1 MISIRKTGLK
11 GSYNVDFYG
20 ALFFRGRIVVFI
32 YNALRRTLFLLYYDD
47 KRVKYLGRYRTEEL
61 FTRRFY

>member
-20 ALFFRGRIVVFI
+20 ALLFYGRIVVFI
-32 YNALRRTLFLLYYDD
+32 YNALRRTLLLLHYDD
-47 KRVKYLGRYRTEEL
+47 KRVKHLKRHCTEEL